1 MPSNYDPK
9 DGDIIFGPFA
19 NDRSLHNAVLLHIV
33 EGVVY
38 LFPISSREQTMNYY
52 LCTDSA
58 AVVQLSEEEIKD
70 IFRSGAK
77 EISFIY
83 CGKRNIITKSKVEL
97 LAMVENGQAKVRRAR
112 ASEGLIERIVFGV
125 MNSRTND
132 QDLVDRIL
140 GKRTDNYKNS

>member
-9 DGDIIFGPFA
+9 DGDIIYGPFA
-19 NDRSLHNAVLLHIV
+19 NDYSQHNAVLLHIV

-52 LCTDSA
+52 LDTDSA
-58 AVVQLSEEEIKD
+58 AVVRLSEEEIKE

-77 EISFIY
+77 EVSFIY

-97 LAMVENGQAKVRRAR
+97 LAMVNNGQAKVRRAR
-112 ASEGLIERIVFGV
+112 ASEDLIERIVFGV

-140 GKRTDNYKNS
+140 GKRTVFFQNV